1 LAERISSS
9 SNFEA
14 QVGRELRPIQFAIH
28 KEKEMVD
35 FRRLAIAM
43 ALLAVVAGL
52 AGAQTVNQ
60 SLTCQTNVAVTPTLR
75 SEGFTEQTG
84 DITLVCTGGAPIAP
98 GTQIPQINITL
109 FYNSAVTSRLIPQS
123 PVNNISEALL
133 LLDDPGSGVPSQYGT
148 GVPFGVGASQ
158 ILCTT
163 PTTGCVE
170 FAQTIAV
177 GPGSSTGII
186 PGTLVN
192 VASSSSTAPTSGLP
206 GTGPNVFQGLVTGN
220 QIQFFGIPFLA
231 PVTTGISRS
240 IRITNA
246 RVNAT
251 SLGGGSA
258 AGATPVVASISITG
272 ATSLP
277 ISNATP
283 TVGFV
288 QGGLSASAS
297 GSSNR
302 NQCSSDTIVSVNTL
316 SFAENFPTAFKTRVA
331 AQNNSLYAGQ
341 TLPGNATGAT
351 AGTPNQNIPGAILNS
366 ESNFVFNVTNGT
378 AGLADFGTRLRAVF
392 NNVPT
397 GVRIFVSTVNVF
409 NNGIPVPAPSPIGGS
424 TGNTAGTNGY
434 AQLVTSETVSD
445 GNAGAG
451 FFPAVTATTN
461 GPNNGNVPVAEV
473 QIANGSGSATWEVVN
488 TNPNA
493 NETLR
498 FAVYESFSSNV
509 AQNSPPPGTA
519 TVNLSFAPAPPTF
532 SASSGAAASSTLSI
546 PRFIADPNAARN
558 IFNIN
563 ICRTIL
569 LYPYVTNIQGFDTGL
584 AIANTT
590 TDPFGTGAQSG
601 SCDLN
606 WYQGTN
612 NPAKGTSGTIASG
625 TIYTTLASTA
635 VPGFNGYMIAVCNF
649 QFAHGFAFVSDVGAR
664 NLAMGYLA
672 VVIAD
677 PGTGS
682 RVANPLGASLTSSG
696 EQGGH

>member
-1 LAERISSS
+1 
-9 SNFEA
+9 
-14 QVGRELRPIQFAIH
+14 
-28 KEKEMVD
+28 MVD

-43 ALLAVVAGL
+43 ALLAVVASF
-52 AGAQTVNQ
+52 AGAQTINQ

-84 DITLVCTGGAPIAP
+84 DITLVCTGGAPIGP
-98 GTQIPQINITL
+98 GAQIPQINITL
-109 FYNSAVTSRLIPQS
+109 FYNTAVTSRLL
-123 PVNNISEALL
+123 PVSSVSNNISEALL
-133 LLDDPGSGVPSQYGT
+133 LLDDPGSGVPSQYGQGNFA
-148 GVPFGVGASQ
+148 GVNAPQ
-158 ILCTT
+158 TLCPT
-163 PTTGCVE
+163 PLTGCVE
-170 FAQTIAV
+170 YAQPLPGGV
-177 GPGSSTGII
+177 GPASSTGVA
-186 PGTLVN
+186 PGTPVLVPSN
-192 VASSSSTAPTSGLP
+192 SSSTLTNAA
-206 GTGPNVFQGLVTGN
+206 NVFQGVVSGN

-231 PVTTGISRS
+231 PVTTGISRT

-297 GSSNR
+297 SASNR
-302 NQCSSDTIVSVNTL
+302 NQCASDTIVSVNTL
-316 SFAENFPTAFKTRVA
+316 SFAENFPSAFKTRIA
-331 AQNNSLYAGQ
+331 AQSNDPYAGQ
-341 TLPGNATGAT
+341 GIPGTGVLKT
-351 AGTPNQNIPGAILNS
+351 QNVPGAILNS
-366 ESNFVFNVTNGT
+366 ESNFVFPVNSTQT
-378 AGLADFGTRLRAVF
+378 AGLADFGTRLRASF

-409 NNGIPVPAPSPIGGS
+409 NNGVPVPAPAVIGGS
-424 TGNTAGTNGY
+424 AANTGTTGF
-434 AQLVTSETVSD
+434 AQLVTSETVND
-445 GNAGAG
+445 GNAGTAG

-473 QIANGSGSATWEVVN
+473 QISNGSGSAVWEVVN

-493 NETLR
+493 NETLK
-498 FAVYESFSSNV
+498 FAVYESFTANV

-532 SASSGAAASSTLSI
+532 SASSGAAASSTLNV

-558 IFNIN
+558 IFVIN
-563 ICRTIL
+563 ICRTVL

-590 TDPFGTGAQSG
+590 SDPFGTGAQAG

-612 NPAKGTSGTIASG
+612 NPAKGNTGTIATG

-682 RVANPLGASLTSSG
+682 RVANPIGGSLTSSG
-696 EQGGH
+696 EQGAH

>member
-1 LAERISSS
+1 
-9 SNFEA
+9 
-14 QVGRELRPIQFAIH
+14 
-28 KEKEMVD
+28 MVD

-43 ALLAVVAGL
+43 ILLAAFAGL
-52 AGAQTVNQ
+52 ASAQGQT
-60 SLTCQTNVAVTPTLR
+60 LFCQTNVAVTPTLR

-84 DITLVCTGGAPIAP
+84 DITLVCTGGAPTPA
-98 GTQIPQINITL
+98 GTQLPQVNIFL
-109 FYNSAVTSRLIPQS
+109 FYNTAVTSRLLPITGAS
-123 PVNNISEALL
+123 NVSEALL
-133 LLDDPGSGVPSQYGT
+133 LLDDPGSGVASPYGT
-148 GVPFGVGASQ
+148 VATNGQKFGTSAAQV
-158 ILCTT
+158 LCST

-170 FAQTIAV
+170 YAQTITPAD
-177 GPGSSTGII
+177 GPFAGSTM
-186 PGTLVN
+186 T
-192 VASSSSTAPTSGLP
+192 VASGNPSAAV
-206 GTGPNVFQGLVTGN
+206 TGANVFQGLVSGN
-220 QIQFFGIPFLA
+220 QVQFFGVPFLA
-231 PVTTGISRS
+231 PVTTGVSRT

-251 SLGGGSA
+251 QLGGGSA
-258 AGATPVVASISITG
+258 AGATPVVASISISG
-272 ATSLP
+272 ATSLQ

-288 QGGLSASAS
+288 QGGLSTSV
-297 GSSNR
+297 GSSANR
-302 NQCSSDTIVSVNTL
+302 QQCVSDTLVSVNTL
-316 SFAENFPTAFKTRVA
+316 AFSENFPTAFKTRVA
-331 AQNNSLYAGQ
+331 AQTNTSFAGQ
-341 TLPGNATGAT
+341 GIPGSGGQPT
-351 AGTPNQNIPGAILNS
+351 QNIPGAIYNS
-366 ESNFVFNVTNGT
+366 ESNFVLPITTGQT

-409 NNGIPVPAPSPIGGS
+409 NNASPVTQANPGGS
-424 TGNTAGTNGY
+424 AGNTGTTGY
-434 AQLVTSETVSD
+434 ALLVNSETTSD
-445 GNAGAG
+445 GNAVGG
-451 FFPAVTATTN
+451 FFPAVANTGN
-461 GPNNGNVPVAEV
+461 GPNGGNVPIAEV
-473 QIANGSGSATWEVVN
+473 QLSNGSGQAVWEVIN

-498 FAVYESFSSNV
+498 FAVYETFSSNV

-519 TVNLSFAPAPPTF
+519 TVNMSFAPAPPAF
-532 SASSGAAASSTLSI
+532 SASSGAAASSTLPI

-590 TDPFGTGAQSG
+590 TDPFGTGAQAG

-612 NPAKGTSGTIASG
+612 NPAKGTSGTIPTG

-672 VVIAD
+672 LVIPD

-682 RVANPLGASLTSSG
+682 RTASPPCQGITGCSSTG
-696 EQGGH
+696 ENIAH

>member
-1 LAERISSS
+1 
-9 SNFEA
+9 
-14 QVGRELRPIQFAIH
+14 
-28 KEKEMVD
+28 MVS

-43 ALLAVVAGL
+43 ALLVVIAGM
-52 AGAQTVNQ
+52 ASAQNNP
-60 SLTCQTNVAVTPTLR
+60 LTCQTNVAVTPTLR

-84 DITLVCTGGAPIAP
+84 DVTLICTGGANQAVGSQLPQVNIA
-98 GTQIPQINITL
+98 L
-109 FYNSAVTSRLIPQS
+109 FYNTAVTSRLLPIS
-123 PVNNISEALL
+123 NVSNNTSEALL
-133 LLDDPGSGVPSQYGT
+133 LLDDPGSGVSSYYGP
-148 GVPFGVGASQ
+148 GIAFGTQAAQ

-163 PTTGCVE
+163 PTTGCIE
-170 FAQTIAV
+170 FAQSIA
-177 GPGSSTGII
+177 STGSASFTA
-186 PGTLVN
+186 GTLLA
-192 VASSSSTAPTSGLP
+192 VASSSPTAVT
-206 GTGPNVFQGLVTGN
+206 TGANVFQGVVSGN
-220 QIQFFGIPFLA
+220 TITFYGVPILA
-231 PVTTGISRS
+231 PVTTGATRT

-258 AGATPVVASISITG
+258 AGATPVIASISISG
-272 ATSLP
+272 ATSLQ

-288 QGGLSASAS
+288 QSGLSASAS

-302 NQCSSDTIVSVNTL
+302 QQCSSDTKTSVNTL
-316 SFAENFPTAFKTRVA
+316 TFSENFPTAFKTRVS
-331 AQNNSLYAGQ
+331 AQNNVSFSGQ
-341 TLPGNATGAT
+341 GIPGQNGQ
-351 AGTPNQNIPGAILNS
+351 PNQNVPGAIYNS
-366 ESNFVFNVTNGT
+366 ESNFVLPLSTGGT

-397 GVRIFVSTVNVF
+397 GVRIFVSTVNV
-409 NNGIPVPAPSPIGGS
+409 NNNAFPVPAPTTVGGNAAN
-424 TGNTAGTNGY
+424 TGVY
-434 AQLVTSETVSD
+434 AQLVNGETQSD
-445 GNAGAG
+445 GNAGVSG
-451 FFPAVTATTN
+451 FFPAVASTDF
-461 GPNNGNVPVAEV
+461 GPNGGNVPIAELQV
-473 QIANGSGSATWEVVN
+473 QNGSASAVWEVVN
-488 TNPNA
+488 TNPNQ
-493 NETLR
+493 NESLK
-498 FAVYESFSSNV
+498 FAVYETFSSNV
-509 AQNSPPPGTA
+509 AQNSPPPGTS
-519 TVNLSFAPAPPTF
+519 TVNLSFAPAPPTY
-532 SASSGAAASSTLSI
+532 SASSSAAASSSLAI

-558 IFNIN
+558 IFTIN

-612 NPAKGTSGTIASG
+612 NPAKGTSGTIPTG

-682 RVANPLGASLTSSG
+682 RVAQPGGCIGVGGCNTGG